1 MKKYRLFTVS
11 IVVLVLL
18 FAFQLTVFAAGE
30 HEIINDETKEKIDDF
45 KTEIGSITNVILA
58 FVSVTSVLI
67 FIVHF
72 IRLANSYDHP
82 FLRRKILNDIG
93 TTAIVT
99 GLIGAIG
106 LITKLFI
113 GIYM

>member
-1 MKKYRLFTVS
+1 MKKYRHLS
-11 IVVLVLL
+11 ILLIVILLL
-18 FAFQLTVFAAGE
+18 FLSNSLVFANE
-30 HEIINDETKEKIDDF
+30 HQIINEKTVEKINDF
-45 KTEIGSITNVILA
+45 KNEVGSITNIFLA
-58 FVSVTSVLI
+58 FASITSVLI
-67 FIVHF
+67 FIIHF

-82 FLRRKILNDIG
+82 FTRRKVLNDIG